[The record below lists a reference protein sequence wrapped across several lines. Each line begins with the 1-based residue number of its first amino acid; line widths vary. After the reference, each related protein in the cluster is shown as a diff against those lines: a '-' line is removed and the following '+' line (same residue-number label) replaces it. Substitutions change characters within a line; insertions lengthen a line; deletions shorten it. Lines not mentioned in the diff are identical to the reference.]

1 MAVAAQA
8 AEMILYENPGFK
20 GRQLTVSGLLP
31 DINSAGFN
39 NRNASVLVRSGT
51 WEVCA
56 EPNFR
61 GFCAKL
67 EPNEYGSL
75 DTRFNGRISSA
86 RVVGGPVADT
96 RPARR
101 GRAGSIAMYSRA
113 GYRGRGITLA
123 QATPDFDAVRF
134 NDRARSLIVRKGT
147 WELCSDDAYRGTCQV
162 FEPGRYADLGA
173 LTRDISSARMLR
185 NRN

>member
-1 MAVAAQA
+1 MNKRTLPAVMLLATLSVAAQA

-86 RVVGGPVADT
+86 RVVGAPVAVGGPVRSRCT
-96 RPARR
+96 
-101 GRAGSIAMYSRA
+101 AGPVTGA
-113 GYRGRGITLA
+113 
-123 QATPDFDAVRF
+123 
-134 NDRARSLIVRKGT
+134 
-147 WELCSDDAYRGTCQV
+147 
-162 FEPGRYADLGA
+162 GA
-173 LTRDISSARMLR
+173 LRWHTPRPISMPCDSTTAQGA
-185 NRN
+185 